1 MRSIFALIV
10 FALLT
15 IFWLGRS
22 PSSPTAEEP
31 YVNIYTWYG
40 LIDSRIIHEFEQ
52 ETGIKV
58 RHDLFDSNNIVEAKL
73 LAGHSGYDVVLP
85 SASPYMKV
93 QIEAGAYHPIDHSQL
108 SQWNNVDPL
117 LLEEMRTVDP
127 ENRFGIPYYWGTLG
141 FVYVEEEILKRMP
154 NAPVTSYRL
163 LFDPTVVARFASCG
177 VTLLEEAVDVYPQVL
192 TFLGR
197 NHASTDKND
206 LEAAQAHLLKIRPF
220 IQRFSSSRFVN
231 DLVEG
236 QTCLSQAWSG
246 EVHMAQRRADESG
259 KKTRI
264 IYVIPEEGSG
274 LWIDAIGIPRDAP
287 HPQNAHKFI
296 DFLLRPSI
304 SARISETT
312 TLGVANRHMGPY
324 LNKDLAN
331 NATVYP
337 PPEVM
342 KKLHLDHPQNQAYE
356 RRRTRLWAQLRFTTI
371 SAAQKIS

>member
-1 MRSIFALIV
+1 MRKGSVLGLIA
-10 FALLT
+10 FALLA
-15 IFWLGRS
+15 ILGLWRF
-22 PSSPTAEEP
+22 PASPTAEEP

-40 LIDSRIIHEFEQ
+40 LIDPRIIHQFEQ

-73 LAGHSGYDVVLP
+73 LAGHSGYDVVFP
-85 SASPYMKV
+85 SASPYMKI
-93 QIEAGAYHPIDHSQL
+93 QIEAGVFQPIDHTQL
-108 SQWNNVDPL
+108 SHWDSVDPL
-117 LLEEMRTVDP
+117 LLEEMLTIDP
-127 ENRFGIPYYWGTLG
+127 ENHFGIPYYWGTLG

-154 NAPVTSYRL
+154 DAPVTSYRL
-163 LFDPTVVARFASCG
+163 LFDPAVVSRFASCG

-197 NHASTDKND
+197 DHASTDKND
-206 LEAAQAHLLKIRPF
+206 LQEAQAHLLKIRPF

-246 EVHMAQRRADESG
+246 EVQMAQRRADESG

-264 IYVIPEEGSG
+264 IYVVPEEGSG

-296 DFLLRPSI
+296 DFLLRPEI
-304 SARISETT
+304 SARISEST

-324 LNKDLAN
+324 LNRDLAN
-331 NATVYP
+331 NTAVYP
-337 PPEVM
+337 PPALV
-342 KKLHLDHPQNQAYE
+342 KKLHLDHPQSQSYE
-356 RRRTRLWAQLRFTTI
+356 RRRTRLWAQLRFATTPP
-371 SAAQKIS
+371 AQ